1 MKITKYIL
9 AATIL
14 SGYSFAFTACN
25 DNLDIAPP
33 SSITPENYLWDEAQL
48 EAFTVNRYG
57 NNLPVTDP
65 FCSDGATDIQAGM
78 GVPGKFTNTE
88 WKVGATGG
96 AWGFDELYNINYFI
110 NTVVARHAQ
119 GKITGNPE
127 MINHYIGEMYLFRAL
142 QHFGKLKSIGDAP
155 IIKTNYPDNKDI
167 LIEASKRM
175 PRTEVA
181 RFIIADLDSAIYLMK
196 NNAPDGNRN
205 RLSKPVALLIK
216 SRVALYEGTWLKYF
230 KDTPYVPNGPGWPGA
245 TKEYNKNYQFTS
257 GSIEGEIEWFLS
269 QAIDAADQ
277 VASAVSLTQNTGIL
291 PQGPGESN
299 PFVEMYGAIN
309 MASYPEILIWKAHD
323 KGLGVTNNVPVNA
336 STSNLAIGVTKGM
349 VDSYLMK
356 NGLPYYAQGSGYH
369 GDESIGDVRK
379 DRDERAYLFL
389 KEPGQTNMWINTN
402 MGSHGV
408 ITEPFLP
415 NITSGSEQFRYNTGY
430 TNRKGVNPD
439 KALCD
444 NWGGYNGMIVYRAAE
459 AYLNYIEAYYELNG
473 SLDDKAS
480 NYWKAIRKRA
490 GIDEDFNKTIAAT
503 DMSKEALASWGAY
516 SAGKIID
523 PTLYNIRR
531 ERACEF
537 MAEGYRND
545 DLRRWKSMDQLI
557 SKPYHIE
564 GMKVWGNYYPTQYAE
579 AAKTDKTYE
588 LIYGIDNTK
597 ANVSDPALSA
607 YMRPYQIARTLAYD
621 GFTWRK
627 AHYLDP
633 IAVQHFK
640 ITSTSADYSDSP
652 IYQNPYW
659 GTTAGEASIE

>member
-9 AATIL
+9 VATIL
-14 SGYSFAFTACN
+14 SGYSLAFTACN

-57 NNLPVTDP
+57 KSLPVPDP
-65 FCSDGATDIQAGM
+65 FCSDNATDIQAGM

-88 WKVGATGG
+88 WKVGATEG

-110 NTVVARHAQ
+110 NTVVPRHAQ

-155 IIKTNYPDNKDI
+155 IVKTTFPDNKEV

-196 NNAPDGNRN
+196 DNAPDGNRN

-257 GSIEGEIEWFLS
+257 GSIEGEIEWFLN

-336 STSNLAIGVTKGM
+336 STSNLAIGITKGM

-356 NGLPYYAQGSGYH
+356 NGLPYYAQGCGYH

-389 KEPGQTNMWINTN
+389 KEPGQINMWINTN

-444 NWGGYNGMIVYRAAE
+444 NWGGYNGIIVYRAAE
-459 AYLNYIEAYYELNG
+459 AYLNYVEAYYELNG
-473 SLDDKAS
+473 TLDEKAS
-480 NYWKAIRKRA
+480 NYWKAIRRRA
-490 GIDEDFNKTIAAT
+490 GVDEDFNKTIAAT
-503 DMSKEALASWGAY
+503 DMSKEALANWSAY
-516 SAGKIID
+516 SAGKLVD

-557 SKPYHIE
+557 TKPYHIE
-564 GMKVWGNYYPTQYAE
+564 GMKVWGSYYTTQYAE

>member
-110 NTVVARHAQ
+110 NTVVPRHAQ

>member
-9 AATIL
+9 VTTIL
-14 SGYSFAFTACN
+14 SGCSLVFSACN

-57 NNLPVTDP
+57 NNLPVSDP

-110 NTVVARHAQ
+110 NTVVPRHAQ

-155 IIKTNYPDNKDI
+155 IVKTTFPDNKEV

-196 NNAPDGNRN
+196 DNAPDGNRN
-205 RLSKPVALLIK
+205 RLSKPVALLVK

-257 GSIEGEIEWFLS
+257 GSIEGEIEWFLN

-356 NGLPYYAQGSGYH
+356 NGLPHYAQGSGYH

-379 DRDERAYLFL
+379 DRDERASLFL
-389 KEPGQTNMWINTN
+389 KEPGQINMWINTN

-444 NWGGYNGMIVYRAAE
+444 NWGGYNGIIVYRAAE
-459 AYLNYIEAYYELNG
+459 AYLNYVEAYYELNG
-473 SLDDKAS
+473 TLDEKAS
-480 NYWKAIRKRA
+480 NYWKAIRRRA

-503 DMSKEALASWGAY
+503 DMSKEALANWGAY
-516 SAGKIID
+516 SAGKLVD

-557 SKPYHIE
+557 TKPYHIE

>member
-1 MKITKYIL
+1 MKITKHIL
-9 AATIL
+9 VATIL
-14 SGYSFAFTACN
+14 SGYSLAFTACN

-57 NNLPVTDP
+57 NNLPVVDP

-110 NTVVARHAQ
+110 NTVVPRHAQ

-155 IIKTNYPDNKDI
+155 IVKTNYPDDKAM

-196 NNAPDGNRN
+196 DNAPDGNRN

-389 KEPGQTNMWINTN
+389 KEPGQVNMWINTN

-444 NWGGYNGMIVYRAAE
+444 NWGGYNGIIVYRAAE
-459 AYLNYIEAYYELNG
+459 AYLNYVEAYYELNG
-473 SLDDKAS
+473 TLDEKAS
-480 NYWKAIRKRA
+480 NYWKSIRRRA
-490 GIDEDFNKTIAAT
+490 GVDEDFNKTIAAT
-503 DMSKEALASWGAY
+503 DMSKEALANWGAY
-516 SAGKIID
+516 SAGKLVD

>member
-369 GDESIGDVRK
+369 SDESIGDVRK